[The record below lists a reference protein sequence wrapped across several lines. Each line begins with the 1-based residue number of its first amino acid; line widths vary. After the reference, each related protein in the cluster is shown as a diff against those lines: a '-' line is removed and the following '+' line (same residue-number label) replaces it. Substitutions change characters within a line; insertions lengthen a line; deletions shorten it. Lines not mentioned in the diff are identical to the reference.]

1 MKVLNLLAIRVDGGT
16 QARAELNQD
25 VVGEYAEHIREGE
38 KFPPV
43 TVYHDGSD
51 YWLADGFHRYFAHQ
65 RAGIVS
71 IEAEVINGTK
81 DDAIL
86 FSFGA
91 NKARGL
97 SMTTQDYR
105 NIIARMLNHPEWSKW
120 TQATIAKH
128 IGVSKMT
135 VSRIK
140 KMLETQPEEKEK
152 KYINKHGQEATINTA
167 KLGAKKAEEP
177 VEEQPEV
184 TEEPAVQPA
193 APAMQADEVQEMSNL
208 VKELLEENN
217 RLKDAIAIGQWDA
230 SDIEKMDIQETV
242 AELRE
247 QVRILEID
255 NASLRDSRDM
265 FQSRNAELMRT
276 VKSLQAKIKK
286 LEGK

>member
-16 QARAELNQD
+16 QARAELNQE

-38 KFPPV
+38 KFPPI
-43 TVYHDGSD
+43 TVYHDGSE

-71 IEAEVINGTK
+71 IEAEVVNGTK

-97 SMTTQDYR
+97 SMSPQDHR
-105 NIIARMLNHPEWSKW
+105 NIVARMLNHPEWSKW
-120 TQATIAKH
+120 SQGAIAKH
-128 IGVSKMT
+128 IGITQAT

-140 KMLETQPEEKEK
+140 KSLDIQPGEKEAV
-152 KYINKHGQEATINTA
+152 KYINKHGQESTMNTS
-167 KLGAKKAEEP
+167 KIKPKKETPVQEQEEEIP
-177 VEEQPEV
+177 V
-184 TEEPAVQPA
+184 
-193 APAMQADEVQEMSNL
+193 APAIPDMPADEAQEMSNL
-208 VKELLEENN
+208 VNELLEENH

-265 FQSRNAELMRT
+265 FQSRNAELMKT

>member
-16 QARAELNQD
+16 QARAELNQE

-38 KFPPV
+38 KFPPI
-43 TVYHDGSD
+43 TVYHDGSE

-71 IEAEVINGTK
+71 IEAEVVNGTK

-97 SMTTQDYR
+97 SMSSQDHR
-105 NIIARMLNHPEWSKW
+105 NIVARMLNHPEWSKW
-120 TQATIAKH
+120 SQSAIAKH
-128 IGVSKMT
+128 IGVSQMT

-140 KMLETQPEEKEK
+140 KSLDTQPEEKEPV
-152 KYINKHGQEATINTA
+152 KYINKHGQEGTMDVSKIGLT
-167 KLGAKKAEEP
+167 KAPKAQEPEET
-177 VEEQPEV
+177 EEQQ
-184 TEEPAVQPA
+184 TAPA
-193 APAMQADEVQEMSNL
+193 AVVPGRVDEMQEMSNL
-208 VKELLEENN
+208 VKELSEENN